1 MSGIVGGINL
11 RSSGLVNLGSSADGE
26 VFTGAG
32 LGLPVGFEE
41 AAGGGVGEYHEWY
54 LSSQYYSG
62 STGIITITS
71 NQSQRIA
78 ISDSGSTMS
87 LSSGVFTFPLTGRWL
102 IECQVVGH
110 TQGTRACDNICAGIY
125 YTVNDSSYTHYDFG
139 LQQYSRQDSSAPSVT
154 NPRFSSYTR
163 YVFDVTSTSTHKVKF
178 TSQCTGGSAPHDT
191 PINADD
197 TLFRFM
203 KI

>member
-71 NQSQRIA
+71 NQYNEPIQW
-78 ISDSGSTMS
+78 S
-87 LSSGVFTFPLTGRWL
+87 LHFPPN
-102 IECQVVGH
+102 
-110 TQGTRACDNICAGIY
+110 GTLAN
-125 YTVNDSSYTHYDFG
+125 
-139 LQQYSRQDSSAPSVT
+139 
-154 NPRFSSYTR
+154 
-163 YVFDVTSTSTHKVKF
+163 
-178 TSQCTGGSAPHDT
+178 
-191 PINADD
+191 
-197 TLFRFM
+197 
-203 KI
+203 